1 MNKYIAI
8 FSLFCVVYFCIDILV
23 PSPAEHYLITTVG
36 LLGIAQYV
44 FSLWTWKKTGH
55 NLLSPYIM
63 FLSALYIFSVSQGLL
78 YPLNLVSETKN
89 LIGFLGITEQD
100 LFKSELPTLI
110 MLALFHI
117 GALGSKHFNSNSE
130 YSNDTHRI
138 QVETK
143 KLKGIGLF
151 LFVISAYPYIS
162 ETITSMIS
170 SIAFGY
176 GSTYGIGRVG
186 LDNMNAIIGGF
197 FIPSI
202 ICLFI
207 VYKDNKLKRTFLLLL
222 MIVIIVMNLTIGRR
236 SYAVILLCL
245 VLVMYN
251 YLVRR
256 FSRRYL
262 LVGMLGGFI
271 FLQLLATIAETRTE
285 SHSVS
290 LSEFKMQDNAAIDA
304 IAEMGL
310 SQMCLIKTMEIVPQ
324 HDSYR
329 YGKSYIYSLT
339 TIIPNLGFWKVHPAK
354 TEANMSE
361 WLTNKID
368 VSFGTGFSMCAEAWV
383 NFGYWGVFLFLIF
396 GRVLGNLFGR
406 IDVSIVE
413 GRLAFL
419 AFLLI
424 MFWFCMIL
432 PRNSFIS
439 VVRSFFYYAGPIYLY
454 ASSLLQK
461 R

>member
-8 FSLFCVVYFCIDILV
+8 LSLFCVAYFCIDIFA
-23 PSPAEHYLITTVG
+23 PTPAEHYLITNVG
-36 LLGIAQYV
+36 ILGIAQYV

-55 NLLSPYIM
+55 DLLSPYIM
-63 FLSALYIFSVSQGLL
+63 FLSALYIFSVGQGLL
-78 YPLNLVSETKN
+78 YPLNLVSDTKN
-89 LIGFLGITEQD
+89 IIGFLGITEQD

-110 MLALFHI
+110 MLSLFHI
-117 GALGSKHFNSNSE
+117 GALGSKHFYSNAETSYE
-130 YSNDTHRI
+130 YSRI
-138 QVETK
+138 QIETE
-143 KLKGIGLF
+143 KLKGIGIF
-151 LFVISAYPYIS
+151 LFIVSAYPYIS
-162 ETITSMIS
+162 DTVTSMIS

-186 LDNMNAIIGGF
+186 IDNMSAIIGGF
-197 FIPSI
+197 FIPSV

-207 VYKDNKLKRTFLLLL
+207 ANKDNKLKRTLLLL
-222 MIVIIVMNLTIGRR
+222 LLIAIIIMNLTIGRR

-251 YLVRR
+251 YLVKK
-256 FSRRYL
+256 FSRRYF
-262 LVGMLGGFI
+262 LVGVLGGFI

-290 LSEFKMQDNAAIDA
+290 ISEVKVQDNAAIDA

-324 HDSYR
+324 KDSYR
-329 YGKSYIYSLT
+329 YGKSYLYSLT
-339 TIIPNLGFWKVHPAK
+339 TIIPNLGFWKIHPAK

-361 WLTNKID
+361 WLTNELG
-368 VSFGTGFSMCAEAWV
+368 VTFGTGFSMCAEAWV
-383 NFGYWGVFLFLIF
+383 NFGYWGVFLFFIF

-413 GRLAFL
+413 GRFAYL

-424 MFWFCMIL
+424 MFWFCLIL

-461 R
+461 K